1 MGRLSG
7 VLLKGLFQS
16 KREGAHQVDVS
27 EETVPV
33 PPGIRAPVWLPGGL
47 LLMLPDSGEPGV
59 RSRAGALALVE
70 AMFGEVPMNT
80 APAALP
86 AVIRNI

>member
-1 MGRLSG
+1 M
-7 VLLKGLFQS
+7 VLQGLFQP

-33 PPGIRAPVWLPGGL
+33 APGIGAPVWLPGGL
-47 LLMLPDSGEPGV
+47 LLLMLPDGGEAGV
-59 RSRAGALALVE
+59 RGRAGALALVE
-70 AMFGEVPMNT
+70 AMLREVSMDT

-86 AVIRNI
+86 AVIRNIGTVV